1 LIYRLV
7 DDGARPAGPRPKALL
22 PTDPRLA
29 LRQYLWAAI
38 VVVVALAIYLP
49 GLGNELVYD
58 DGYLTDGD
66 LFAVYRSLG
75 LRTRMLSYGSFVWI
89 QSLLGEGWWKQ
100 RLVNLAIHLAV
111 VAALWAFY
119 REILRKLVPSEPD
132 PGMPAQPLHLSPAL
146 GVSVG
151 FFALNP
157 VAVYAVAYLIQ
168 RSILLATLFTV
179 VALWLFARGLRTGK
193 WWLHLLAAISY
204 ALAVMS
210 KEHAVLAP
218 LAAVPVYIVVAR
230 PSAKRLAILGTASAA
245 LIAAAGAALW
255 ARFGYIL
262 GTPFDEYSRAYLA
275 QLAAL
280 NPDAPRL
287 AWPLSIVNQCWLF
300 FEYGVRWFFP
310 VADWMSIS
318 IRPPFPVTWLSF
330 PQILGVPLYVAVI
343 AMGLRLVVRHH
354 DWRALVGLSLLLPAI
369 LFGTEFVTVWVQD
382 PFVLYRS
389 YLWAIGVP
397 GLVFV
402 FLNGT
407 STRALAVVAAIVGL
421 LLGWQ
426 AIERVMSLS
435 TAQTAWT
442 DAIAKLP
449 KDPRAVGRWFPYLNR
464 GSYYA
469 EHDRFE
475 LAIRDFESSAALG
488 DLGMGAFNAGS
499 MLNATGKPQQALQM
513 FAAAEKQG
521 YDLYSLPF
529 QRGLAYAALGK
540 PDEAQR
546 QFAAAM
552 AMNPPSPTR
561 EILMLQLGRSA
572 LQTGQADAAISHLEA
587 FLKKEPRHGEARYL
601 LAMAYIAK
609 REPARALEVIDAAG
623 RASGGPAHYARAVA
637 SYGLGRKADALR
649 EIDAAIRMD
658 PRAALLR
665 ELRAKIA
672 AMP

>member
-1 LIYRLV
+1 MPPDSRI
-7 DDGARPAGPRPKALL
+7 APRH
-22 PTDPRLA
+22 
-29 LRQYLWAAI
+29 YVWAVI
-38 VVVVALAIYLP
+38 VVAAALAIYLP
-49 GLGNELVYD
+49 GLGNQLVYD

-66 LFAVYRSLG
+66 LFTTYQSLG
-75 LRTRMLSYGSFVWI
+75 LRARMLSYGSFVWI

-100 RLVNLAIHLAV
+100 RLVNLAIHLGV
-111 VAALWAFY
+111 VAALWCFY
-119 REILRKLVPSEPD
+119 REALRALVAPEPE
-132 PGMPAQPLHLSPAL
+132 PGEEREPYHESPAL
-146 GVSVG
+146 GFAVG

-193 WWLHLLAAISY
+193 WWLHVLAAISY
-204 ALAVMS
+204 ALAVIS

-218 LAAVPVYIVVAR
+218 LAALPVYIVVAR
-230 PSAKRLAILGTASAA
+230 PSRARLATVGIVTAT
-245 LIAAAGAALW
+245 LIAGAAALLW
-255 ARFGYIL
+255 RRYGYIF

-280 NPDAPRL
+280 DPDAPRR

-318 IRPPFPVTWLSF
+318 MRPPFPVKWLSL
-330 PQILGVPLYVAVI
+330 PQILGVPMYLAAIVAGFILV
-343 AMGLRLVVRHH
+343 LRHR
-354 DWRALVGLSLLLPAI
+354 DWRALVGLSLLLPAT
-369 LFGTEFVTVWVQD
+369 LFATEFVTVWVQD

-402 FLNGT
+402 ALYGT
-407 STRALAVVAAIVGL
+407 SVRALAVVGAIVGL
-421 LLGWQ
+421 LFAWQ
-426 AIERVMSLS
+426 AIERVLSLE
-435 TAQTAWT
+435 TPETAWT

-449 KDPRAVGRWFPYLNR
+449 RDPRAVGRWFPYLNR

-469 EHDRFE
+469 DHDQLE
-475 LAIRDFESSAALG
+475 LAIRDFDTSAALG

-499 MLNATGKPQQALQM
+499 ILNAKGKPKEALHM
-513 FAAAEKQG
+513 FDVAQSQG
-521 YDLYSLPF
+521 YDLYNLPF
-529 QRGLAYAALGK
+529 QRGLAFAAMGNAA
-540 PDEAQR
+540 EAYR
-546 QFAAAM
+546 QFDAAT

-561 EILMLQLGRSA
+561 EILMLQRGRA
-572 LQTGQADAAISHLEA
+572 GLQTGNRDVAISDLQA
-587 FLKKEPRHGEARYL
+587 YLKTNPRHAEARYL

-609 REPARALEVIDAAG
+609 GEPARGLEVLDALGPAAG
-623 RASGGPAHYARAVA
+623 PSAHYARAVA
-637 SYGLGRKADALR
+637 SHGLGRKADATR
-649 EIDAAIRMD
+649 EIEAAIRLD
-658 PRAALLR
+658 PRNAVLR
-665 ELRAKIA
+665 EWQAKIN